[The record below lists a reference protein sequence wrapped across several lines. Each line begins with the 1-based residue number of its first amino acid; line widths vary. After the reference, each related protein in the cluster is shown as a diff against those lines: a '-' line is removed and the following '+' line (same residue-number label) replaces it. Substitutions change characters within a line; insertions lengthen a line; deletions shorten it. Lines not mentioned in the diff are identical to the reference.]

1 MTITLSSKVAQE
13 MRYRQLK
20 AMDNTIRQVYN
31 DEYYIEH
38 WFMVGIPDGSDE
50 ADFRDY
56 AEDQE
61 DFDDFLATFVRMVEK
76 MDKDPDEKSKAE
88 IVEMFIANLQKGLMI

>member
-1 MTITLSSKVAQE
+1 MTVAQE

-20 AMDNTIRQVYN
+20 AMDMTIRQAHN
-31 DEYYIEH
+31 DEYYMDSWLMI
-38 WFMVGIPDGSDE
+38 GIPDGSDD

-61 DFDDFLATFVRMVEK
+61 EFNDFLDTFTRLVEK
-76 MDKDPDEKSKAE
+76 MDKDPDEKSKDE
-88 IVEMFIANLQKGLMI
+88 IVEMFISFL